1 MPPEVEEEVAGGGGG
16 AMPER
21 VVRGGAEV
29 EGTSMVIVG
38 VVRF

>member
-1 MPPEVEEEVAGGGGG
+1 MPPEVEEEVAGGGG